1 MDEGC
6 GPKSS
11 NLSKYVS
18 VLPSPRGLFF
28 IKKDQLGQNWPGSS
42 SNVDS
47 KSHFVRC
54 YINSLSLQLKLRV
67 PPGELTPVSKFAFVQ
82 LLLDAPPLRGINLND
97 KDVESFVPFKNSVW
111 SNF

>member
-67 PPGELTPVSKFAFVQ
+67 PPGELTPVSIV
-82 LLLDAPPLRGINLND
+82 GIIALGPGARRPGRIGPAIADDINI
-97 KDVESFVPFKNSVW
+97 SP
-111 SNF
+111 